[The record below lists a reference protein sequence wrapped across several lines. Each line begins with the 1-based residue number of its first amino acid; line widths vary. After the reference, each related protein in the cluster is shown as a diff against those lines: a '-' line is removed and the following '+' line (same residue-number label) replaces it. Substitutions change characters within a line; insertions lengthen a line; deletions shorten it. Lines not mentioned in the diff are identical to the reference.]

1 VVAASA
7 LHPATA
13 ATHARPAIIQVPLS
27 GHFLLEPM

>member
-27 GHFLLEPM
+27 GNFPLETM